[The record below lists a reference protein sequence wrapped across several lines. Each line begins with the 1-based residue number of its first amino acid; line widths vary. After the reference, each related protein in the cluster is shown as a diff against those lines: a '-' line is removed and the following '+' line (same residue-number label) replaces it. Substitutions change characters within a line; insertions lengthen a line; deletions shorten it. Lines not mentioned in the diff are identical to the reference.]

1 MSGSY
6 PRLWSETSNRVA
18 VGRAAPDDVRVTQ
31 PPPAEGRRL
40 PWQAIPGRLRDR
52 VADLLGAAVLG
63 AQTQPGGFSPGVAAR
78 LTLADGRRA
87 FVKAVDEMNPDS
99 PDIHRSEARI
109 AAALPAGTPAPR
121 LLGSVDADGWV
132 ILVFED
138 IDGWMPAQPW
148 RSDELS
154 RVLDAMTDLAGALS
168 PAPVDAPPAATRF
181 RNLGHRWRDLAAA
194 RAGGDELTDV
204 SPWARQRLSALV
216 ELEAGWAAA
225 VTGTT
230 LAHADIRADNIL
242 LTPSRVV
249 FVDWPWACLAQ
260 PWFDLIAFLP
270 SVAMQ
275 GGPPPE
281 HVLATHPVVCGADPD
296 DLTTVVAALAGT
308 WIYLARQP
316 DPPGLPTVRAFQRA
330 QGAVALDW
338 LAQRLRTASAGLGLG

>member
-1 MSGSY
+1 MSVSY
-6 PRLWSETSNRVA
+6 PWLWPETSNRVA
-18 VGRAAPDDVRVTQ
+18 ADCAAPDHVLVTQ
-31 PPPAEGRRL
+31 PPRAEGRRL
-40 PWQAIPGRLRDR
+40 PWQAVPSHLRGR
-52 VADLLGAAVLG
+52 VEDLLGAQVLN

-78 LTLADGRRA
+78 LTLAGGRRA
-87 FVKAVDEMNPDS
+87 FVKAVGEVNPDS

-109 AAALPAGTPAPR
+109 AAALPAQTPAPR

-132 ILVFED
+132 ILLFED
-138 IDGWMPAQPW
+138 VDGWMPAQPW

-154 RVLDAMTDLAGALS
+154 RVLDAVTDLATALT
-168 PAPVDAPPAATRF
+168 PAPIDAPPAAVRF
-181 RNLGHRWRDLAAA
+181 GNLGHRWHDLAAA
-194 RAGGDELTDV
+194 QASGDDLTDIC
-204 SPWARQRLSALV
+204 PWARERLSALV
-216 ELEAGWAAA
+216 ELEMRWGAV
-225 VTGTT
+225 VTGST

-260 PWFDLIAFLP
+260 RWFDLVALLP

-281 HVLATHPVVCGADPD
+281 QLLATHPVARDADPD

-308 WIYLARQP
+308 WLYLGRQP
-316 DPPGLPTVRAFQRA
+316 EPPGLPTVRAFQRA

-338 LAQRLRTASAGLGLG
+338 LAERLRTSSARLGLR

>member
-1 MSGSY
+1 M
-6 PRLWSETSNRVA
+6 
-18 VGRAAPDDVRVTQ
+18 TQ

-40 PWQAIPGRLRDR
+40 PWQAIPGHLRGR
-52 VADLLGAAVLG
+52 VADLLGARVLG
-63 AQTQPGGFSPGVAAR
+63 AKTQPGGFSPGVAAR

-87 FVKAVDEMNPDS
+87 FVKAVDEVNPDS
-99 PDIHRSEARI
+99 PDIHRSEAQI
-109 AAALPAGTPAPR
+109 AAALPEDTPAPR

-132 ILVFED
+132 ILLFED

-148 RSDELS
+148 RGDELS
-154 RVLDAMTDLAGALS
+154 RVLDAMTDLAAALT
-168 PAPVDAPPAATRF
+168 PAPIDAPPAATRF
-181 RNLGHRWRDLAAA
+181 HNLGYSWRDLAAA
-194 RAGGDELTDV
+194 RADGDDLADV
-204 SPWARQRLSALV
+204 SPWARERLAALV
-216 ELEAGWAAA
+216 ELEARWSAV

-249 FVDWPWACLAQ
+249 FVDWPWACQAQ
-260 PWFDLIAFLP
+260 RWFDLVAFLP

-281 HVLATHPVVCGADPD
+281 QVVATHPVVRGADLD

-308 WIYLARQP
+308 WIYLARQV

-330 QGAVALDW
+330 QGSVALDW
-338 LAQRLRTASAGLGLG
+338 LAQRLRTSSAGLGLR

>member
-1 MSGSY
+1 L
-6 PRLWSETSNRVA
+6 PP
-18 VGRAAPDDVRVTQ
+18 AAPSPDHVRVTQ

-40 PWQAIPGRLRDR
+40 PWQAIPGHLRNR
-52 VADLLGAAVLG
+52 VADLLGAGVLA

-87 FVKAVDEMNPDS
+87 FVKAVDEVNPDS

-109 AAALPAGTPAPR
+109 AAALPADTPAPR

-132 ILVFED
+132 ILLFQD
-138 IDGWMPAQPW
+138 IEGRMPAQPW
-148 RSDELS
+148 PSDELT
-154 RVLDAMTDLAGALS
+154 RVLAAMTDLAAALS
-168 PAPVDAPPAATRF
+168 PAPIDAPPAATRF
-181 RNLGHRWRDLAAA
+181 HTVGDGWRELAAA
-194 RAGGDELTDV
+194 RAGGDDLTDV
-204 SPWARQRLSALV
+204 CTWARERLSALV
-216 ELEAGWAAA
+216 ELEARWDAA

-242 LTPSRVV
+242 LTENRVV

-260 PWFDLIAFLP
+260 RWFDLVAFLP

-281 HVLATHPVVCGADPD
+281 QVLGTHPVARGADPD
-296 DLTTVVAALAGT
+296 DVTAVVAALTGF
-308 WIYLARQP
+308 WIYRARQP

-338 LAQRLRTASAGLGLG
+338 LAERLRTSSARLGLG